1 MIGTRQRIADSCAR
15 RIFLIVSGH
24 HEPALTVASLATT
37 TTSRPCT
44 TPSPVTTPGGRRL
57 PLVLVVRDEQA
68 DLDEGRAG
76 VAEPLDPLARRELP
90 LLVLPIDLVRP
101 AALAEPRLERADLC
115 GELAEA
121 VVRRARGGA
130 PGRAGAADALTRP
143 GPARAP
149 RPARARRTT
158 A

>member
-1 MIGTRQRIADSCAR
+1 VHHAEPGDDAR
-15 RIFLIVSGH
+15 R
-24 HEPALTVASLATT
+24 PAPAPRT
-37 TTSRPCT
+37 
-44 TPSPVTTPGGRRL
+44 GRTR
-57 PLVLVVRDEQA
+57 
-68 DLDEGRAG
+68 RAG
-76 VAEPLDPLARRELP
+76 RSRRRACRVAEPLDPLARRELP